1 MNRKI
6 RPLNLLIGGVFA
18 AATVLFW
25 ALGNRPAS
33 EPPWPA
39 QVVGMSFSP
48 LRMGSDPT
56 AGEFPSR
63 EEIAADLSL
72 LAGKVKTVRTY
83 GVGGTLAEIPE
94 LARDLKMAVA
104 LGAWLTP
111 NLEENER
118 EIGTLVQVARA
129 HKNVTRVFV
138 GNETL
143 LRGDLTEEQLIGY
156 LDRVRKAVKIPVSTG
171 EPWHVWLKHPKLAD
185 HVDYLGA
192 HFLPYWEGIELEEA
206 VQHVSNTVGELRAAF
221 PKKPVVLAEVGWPSN
236 GRTRRSAVASQSNE
250 AIFLRRFLARAQAE
264 KYDYYLMEAFDQ
276 PWKSET
282 EGAVG
287 AYWGVYDVYRN
298 QKFAFTEP
306 IVRVPQWRTL
316 AGASVLLAVVTLA
329 MLLLD
334 GGTLRRRGRSFLA
347 VVAHG
352 VAAGIVWTGYD
363 YAHQYLTPFTVT
375 VGIALAVG
383 FLGIVLVLL
392 TEAHEMAEANWVTR
406 RRRPFGPASPP
417 SVPGQDSLPKVSV
430 HVPAYN
436 EPPAMMI
443 ETLDALARLDYPAF
457 EVLVIDNNTSD
468 PAVWQPVEEHCRALG
483 EHFRFFHVAPLKGF
497 KAGALNYALERTAP
511 DAEVV
516 AVIDSDY
523 QVRPSWLRDLVPHF
537 TRPEIGFVQ
546 APQDYRDEGESAFK
560 AMCHAEY
567 KGFFHIGM
575 VTRNDRNA
583 VIEHGTMT
591 MIRASVLR
599 QVGGWAEW
607 CITEDAELGLRIFE
621 HGYEGA
627 YVEESYGKGLMPDT
641 FIDYKKQRLRWAYGA
656 IQILRRHRRELFR
669 SARTRLTPGQRYH
682 FLAGWLPWLAD
693 GINLFYTVAA
703 LAWSAAIVMDPKH
716 VDPPLAV
723 FMVPP
728 LALFGFKVAKLVYLY
743 RARIGATR
751 AQTAAAALA
760 GLALSH
766 TIAKAVVMG
775 FVTTGKPFFRT
786 PKCENQPALVRALAA
801 TAEETV
807 LAAALWLAALGV
819 GLAQGRDM
827 PGSLLWSVVLFVQ
840 SLPYVAAIL
849 LSLTNALP
857 SRQRRAAVRAALA
870 SSIPLP

>member
-118 EIGTLVQVARA
+118 EIGTLIQVARA

-185 HVDYLGA
+185 HADYLGA

-352 VAAGIVWTGYD
+352 VAAGIVWTAYD

-383 FLGIVLVLL
+383 FLGIALVLL

-483 EHFRFFHVAPLKGF
+483 ERFRFFHVAPLKGF
-497 KAGALNYALERTAP
+497 KAGALNYALERAAP

-801 TAEETV
+801 AAEETV
-807 LAAALWLAALGV
+807 LAAALLLAALGV

-827 PGSLLWSVVLFVQ
+827 PGSLLWSGVLFVQ

-870 SSIPLP
+870 SSLPLP